1 MKVGAEEVAGALDF
15 GGPNEKLGAE
25 DEGVDVDVDVGGVLK
40 VKLGLLEVALSF

>member
-1 MKVGAEEVAGALDF
+1 MKVGAEEVAGAFDF

-25 DEGVDVDVDVGGVLK
+25 DEGVDTDVGGVLK